1 MARQGLGST
10 TTLGVRTSAVA
21 ARPPSGQRSLTVAIA
36 DSLIAGETIVFAS
49 RKHWMAPIRASLTAG
64 LMVIGA
70 AFIRWL
76 SPSGEGLFGT
86 IGGILDLIAL
96 GLFLAGIGWIIYNI
110 VAWRTAEFAV
120 TNMRVLREEGLAS
133 HRSSTTLLSSLS
145 DVKTSVGVLG
155 RQLGYGDITLLTTSG
170 GSGEDRFLA
179 ITRPLDFRG
188 AVMEQKL
195 HGGPAALEPTAA
207 PAGASQAAVP
217 AAASVTTAAAPAQV
231 RTANDDADTLR
242 SLAELRDSG
251 AISAE
256 DYEAKKTEILARM

>member
-1 MARQGLGST
+1 M
-10 TTLGVRTSAVA
+10 
-21 ARPPSGQRSLTVAIA
+21 AIA
-36 DSLIAGETIVFAS
+36 DSLIAGETIVFES
-49 RKHWMAPIRASLTAG
+49 KKHWMAPIRASLTAA
-64 LMVIGA
+64 LMVVGA

-120 TNMRVLREEGLAS
+120 TTMRVLREEGLAS

-145 DVKTSVGVLG
+145 DVKTRVGFIG
-155 RQLGYGDITLLTTSG
+155 RQLDYGDITLLTTSG

-179 ITRPLDFRG
+179 ITHPLDFRG
-188 AVMEQKL
+188 AMMAQKL
-195 HGGPAALEPTAA
+195 QGQGSPAAPESAA
-207 PAGASQAAVP
+207 PTGASQAAVP
-217 AAASVTTAAAPAQV
+217 AAASVTTAGTPAQV
-231 RTANDDADTLR
+231 RSANDDAETLR
-242 SLAELRDSG
+242 RLAELRDSG
-251 AISAE
+251 AISDE